1 MHDFNKL
8 CFIGA
13 GNMCEALLA
22 GIISSKFFPVENII
36 LSDIRKQRLKYLEE
50 KYNVKT
56 TMDNKE
62 AVKVSG
68 MIFFSVKPQNIATVL
83 EEVGE
88 LLRSDQMVI
97 SIAVGIPTYF
107 IESYMKEEV
116 PVIRVMPNTPALFQS
131 AISVLSKGKY
141 ANDKHLNF
149 ARELL
154 SCVGDVDILPEKLQ
168 NAAAAI
174 NGCGPA
180 YFFYFIESLVDAG
193 ISVGLNKDIAKK
205 LAVQTMEG
213 SVKMLKESGKSPTEL
228 RRMVTSPGGTT
239 ITALEQFEKGAIRY
253 HILKAIKAATNRA
266 EELSKQLMK

>member
-13 GNMCEALLA
+13 GNMCEALLS
-22 GIISSKFFPVENII
+22 GIISSKIFPLGNII
-36 LSDIRKQRLKYLEE
+36 LSDIRKQRLEYLEK

-56 TMDNKE
+56 TIDNKE
-62 AVKVSG
+62 AVKVSDV
-68 MIFFSVKPQNIATVL
+68 IFLSVKPQNISSVL
-83 EEVGE
+83 SEVGE
-88 LLRSDQMVI
+88 VLKPSNVVI

-107 IESYMKEEV
+107 IESYIKEEV

-131 AISVLSKGKY
+131 AMSVLSKGKY
-141 ANDKHLNF
+141 ADNKHLDF
-149 ARELL
+149 AKKLL
-154 SCVGDVDILPEKLQ
+154 SCVGDVDIIPEKLQ

-180 YFFYFIESLVDAG
+180 YFFHFIESFVDAG
-193 ISVGLNKDIAKK
+193 ISVGLGKDIAKK

-213 SVKMLKESGKSPTEL
+213 SVKMLKESGMSPTEL

-239 ITALEQFEKGAIRY
+239 IAALEQFEKGAIKY
-253 HILKAIKAATNRA
+253 HILKAIKAAKNRA
-266 EELSKQLMK
+266 DELSKQLKK